1 MTRYLNIPYHWLVV
15 VYSQFFSSKH
25 DKKWQKKGCQMNKHM
40 EMEMFSPD
48 YFPVNLTS
56 PLDWLLLTPFLTFHR
71 VSNRETEAAQASPR
85 HTAAR
90 WHLLKQPSSRGSAS
104 NLQVFTLQLHT
115 QFLNLDCLEK
125 SRLKLFRIKFLTLS
139 DNNVI
144 PPTGQ
149 PFFCFFFKLFLN
161 RTKGRLEGQILIE
174 IYQCA
179 CILKFRPTTMR
190 SCRRWPGGEGD
201 SFSLVLN

>member
-1 MTRYLNIPYHWLVV
+1 MTRYLNILFTDWLLSVLT
-15 VYSQFFSSKH
+15 SFLKLT
-25 DKKWQKKGCQMNKHM
+25 KKKICQMNKHEGM
-40 EMEMFSPD
+40 GMFRPD

-71 VSNRETEAAQASPR
+71 VRIQAAQASPR

-90 WHLLKQPSSRGSAS
+90 WHLLKQLSSQGPAS

-115 QFLNLDCLEK
+115 RFLNLDCLEK
-125 SRLKLFRIKFLTLS
+125 SRLKLFWIKFLTLN

-144 PPTGQ
+144 PRRDS
-149 PFFCFFFKLFLN
+149 PFSAFFFFLLFMN
-161 RTKGRLEGQILIE
+161 RMRGRLEGQILIE
-174 IYQCA
+174 IYQHT
-179 CILKFRPTTMR
+179 CILKFRPTTMWHW
-190 SCRRWPGGEGD
+190 RRWPAGEGD